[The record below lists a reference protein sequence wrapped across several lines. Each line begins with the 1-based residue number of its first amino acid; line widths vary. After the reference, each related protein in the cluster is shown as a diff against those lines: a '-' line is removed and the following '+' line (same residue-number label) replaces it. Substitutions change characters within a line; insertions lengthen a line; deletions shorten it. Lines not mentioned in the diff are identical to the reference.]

1 MLDPTGVLA
10 ADINSGI
17 NLSGNVF
24 RGISDAKEVTVV

>member
-17 NLSGNVF
+17 NLPGDVF
-24 RGISDAKEVTVV
+24 RGISDAREVNVV